1 MEEEPPV
8 RVVVVGGHHVIRG
21 VVRLACDAAPDL
33 ELTGEA
39 ELAATAVAAVTAS
52 SPDVTVLDIDLP
64 DGDGLAV
71 VRDLRE
77 GGYEGAILV
86 LTDRHDGGS
95 VLEAMRLG
103 ATGYLGK
110 AEGLR
115 RITPA
120 IRRVAAGERLVEER
134 LERAAVLELGRFAS
148 KAREG
153 SEVRSTLTARE
164 QQILELMAEGLTMQ
178 QIGRRLEISPRTVE
192 THVAKLYRK
201 LAVRTRVQAVAKAAA
216 LGLID
221 LR

>member
-1 MEEEPPV
+1 M
-8 RVVVVGGHHVIRG
+8 IRG

-39 ELAATAVAAVTAS
+39 ELASTALSAVFET

-77 GGYEGAILV
+77 AGYEGSILV
-86 LTDRHDGGS
+86 LTDRHDGAS

-120 IRRVAAGERLVEER
+120 IRRVAAGERVVDAR
-134 LERAAVLELGRFAS
+134 LEQAAVLELGKFAN

-153 SEVRSTLTARE
+153 AEVRATLTTRE
-164 QQILELMAEGLTMQ
+164 QEILELMAGGLTMQ
-178 QIGRRLEISPRTVE
+178 QIGRRLAISPRTVE

-201 LAVRTRVQAVAKAAA
+201 LAVRTRVQAVARAAS

>member
-1 MEEEPPV
+1 
-8 RVVVVGGHHVIRG
+8 VIRG

-33 ELTGEA
+33 ELAGEA
-39 ELAATAVAAVTAS
+39 ELASTAVSAVLEA

-77 GGYEGAILV
+77 AGYVGSILV

-120 IRRVAAGERLVEER
+120 IRRVAAGERVVDPR
-134 LERAAVLELGRFAS
+134 LEQAAVLELGRFAS

-153 SEVRSTLTARE
+153 SEVRATLTTRE
-164 QQILELMAEGLTMQ
+164 QEILQLMAGGLTMQ
-178 QIGRRLEISPRTVE
+178 QIGRRLAISPRTVE

-201 LAVRTRVQAVAKAAA
+201 LAVRTRVQAVARAASI
-216 LGLID
+216 GLID